1 MPYIKRLASI
11 INGADSCGGGMK
23 KQGLV
28 YGSDHARVKGKSKI
42 LKSQTAIQYK
52 FTLYGAGKKEC
63 CLGVQRTTV
72 GAARLVHGTQHAR

>member
-28 YGSDHARVKGKSKI
+28 YGSDHARVQSNI
-42 LKSQTAIQYK
+42 LKSKTAIQYK
-52 FTLYGAGKKEC
+52 FTLYGKATKDC
-63 CLGVQRTTV
+63 CLGVQKTTV
-72 GAARLVHGTQHAR
+72 GAARLVRGTQHAR